1 MTDDDERWAELDS
14 RIEDIA
20 GNLEI
25 YDRTG
30 KPISFAKYL
39 ALSSDPDYKIVAR
52 TQVGDSEVVTAWMGL
67 TQHTDEQGV
76 EYIFGTITHSGDKFD
91 DASSSSAPP
100 KVTRYRSMQARSRN
114 CVPSWIRSR
123 GPR

>member
-30 KPISFAKYL
+30 KPISFSKYW

-91 DASSSSAPP
+91 DASEQFSATEGDALQKHASQVAKLRAFLDP
-100 KVTRYRSMQARSRN
+100 Q
-114 CVPSWIRSR
+114 
-123 GPR
+123 